1 MTRGKTKERSQPP
14 SKSSTTPQSNLDA
27 VQSTVKLPVPIGRY
41 TLPQV
46 DRKLLKQA
54 LSEYRYISPSK
65 TFCERL
71 WLVQFWNAT
80 AEFYPPWLA
89 PNTVTLF
96 GYFCSVAVF
105 ILTLTY
111 GPEFNSNQNFPS
123 WYYLV
128 VAFLMFLYQTAD
140 GSDGPQ
146 ARRMKCGSALGE
158 LFDHGV
164 DAVVTSSIYI
174 VGSQLSGTGLHS
186 PVAPFAMVA
195 TVSAFFF
202 SNASLLHTSRQL
214 FNDLDAQ
221 ECQIVVQ
228 LSLVATYFLGPEIW
242 STALPVPDFFTSFL
256 CQQVPT
262 FASAL
267 EMNEQNS
274 TIPLRMFMN
283 VGVTLFAV
291 YNTVDACRT
300 VTKHYKTMTTTPPTK
315 TSTSS
320 SSSNIATTAGTAAT
334 GRSLSEFWQQ
344 VSSMLM
350 LFVLIVVSWYVS
362 ATAAA
367 TGNNVYALRLW
378 FMTCAFAFADHVNH
392 ILVLRVA
399 KIPFPTWIRTRCF
412 WLLTLFILWSHVG
425 NQVDVEKVSWIHQS
439 AVEHGETGRFVI
451 CCASMAS
458 HFYYSYTVGGAIAQS
473 KIIILFSRLFP
484 DNFLISSVLLFSFF
498 FLTYIHFLLNIVLF
512 LGYL

>member
-1 MTRGKTKERSQPP
+1 MTRGKTKERSQRPA
-14 SKSSTTPQSNLDA
+14 SKSTTTTSQSKLDA

-71 WLVQFWNAT
+71 CLVQFWNAT

-111 GPEFNSNQNFPS
+111 GPEFNSNENFPS

-164 DAVVTSSIYI
+164 DAVVTSSIYL

-186 PVAPFAMVA
+186 PIAPFVMVA

-202 SNASLLHTSRQL
+202 SNASLLHTSRQI

-221 ECQIVVQ
+221 EIQIVVQ
-228 LSLVATYFLGPEIW
+228 LSLVITYFFGPEIW
-242 STALPVPDFFTSFL
+242 STALPVPHFFTSFV
-256 CQQVPT
+256 CQQETKT
-262 FASAL
+262 FANVI
-267 EMNEQNS
+267 EMNCKNS
-274 TIPLRMFMN
+274 TILLRMCMN

-291 YNTVDACRT
+291 YNTVDACQT
-300 VTKHYKTMTTTPPTK
+300 VTQHYKTMAMTTTT
-315 TSTSS
+315 TT
-320 SSSNIATTAGTAAT
+320 NIATTAGTAGTTGTTAT

-350 LFVLIVVSWYVS
+350 LFVLIGVSWYVS

-425 NQVDVEKVSWIHQS
+425 NQVNEEKISWIHQS

-473 KIIILFSRLFP
+473 KTL
-484 DNFLISSVLLFSFF
+484 VM
-498 FLTYIHFLLNIVLF
+498 
-512 LGYL
+512 